1 MESKQQ
7 QLLVGRGAKII
18 LRGDDVSRG
27 SNNDDDSCF
36 SSRDRSVGKAKNDRS
51 SPSPS
56 CLNDDDDAN
65 DLRGNSGGGDNDDD
79 DYDMNKMNNNN
90 IFEKKEE
97 VEDQELRSPLTTC
110 VSFDAECNDN
120 DNEITHIPIHEE
132 EDNDFY
138 HRHASSTF
146 SLRMENKTY
155 RSPSPCLEKLLFPS
169 TSLLTESTSTSSL
182 PSSSLRMRQRQQRRR
197 SLVSSSSAGNN
208 RNATFLP
215 SLQMRLQR
223 S

>member
-27 SNNDDDSCF
+27 SNNDDDNCF
-36 SSRDRSVGKAKNDRS
+36 SSRDRSVGKAKNDKS

-56 CLNDDDDAN
+56 WLNDDDDEDAN
-65 DLRGNSGGGDNDDD
+65 DLRGNNGGGDNVNADGDD
-79 DYDMNKMNNNN
+79 
-90 IFEKKEE
+90 
-97 VEDQELRSPLTTC
+97 
-110 VSFDAECNDN
+110 A

-169 TSLLTESTSTSSL
+169 SSLLSESTSTSSL

-197 SLVSSSSAGNN
+197 SLVSSSSSNNN